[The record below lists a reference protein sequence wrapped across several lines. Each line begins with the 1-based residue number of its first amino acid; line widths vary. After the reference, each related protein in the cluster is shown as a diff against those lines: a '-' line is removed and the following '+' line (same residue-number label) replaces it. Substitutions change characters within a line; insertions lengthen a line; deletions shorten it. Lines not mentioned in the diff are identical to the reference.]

1 MPAQA
6 TIVRILLLVAALPA
20 LAACVS
26 LTAEPR
32 ALLSGPTGIEVR
44 TLSCEAAMRTATA
57 ARASGKPAPLD
68 PASIRVVTW
77 NIHKEG
83 DTGWEADL
91 ARFVA
96 GSDILLLQEV
106 TLGDS
111 LREIL
116 AAGGLRWVM
125 ASSFIYESADIG
137 VLTATRTA
145 PVASCTQRV
154 VEPLTRLPKSAVIS
168 WLPLAGSP
176 HTLAVA
182 NVHSINFSLSLGSYE
197 AQLAALADTL
207 AAHDGPIILG
217 GDLNTWT
224 SARMD
229 AVRNVAVRLRLT
241 EIPFAEDG
249 RTLFLGNQVDH
260 LLVRGLDVVASG
272 VNAVTSSDHNP
283 AAAVLRVTR

>member
-1 MPAQA
+1 M
-6 TIVRILLLVAALPA
+6 LLVVALPA

-32 ALLSGPTGIEVR
+32 ALLSGPSGIEVR
-44 TLSCEAAMRTATA
+44 TLSCEAALQAATA
-57 ARASGKPAPLD
+57 ARAIGEPAPLD
-68 PASIRVVTW
+68 PEAIRVVTW
-77 NIHKEG
+77 NIHKES
-83 DTGWEADL
+83 DAGWEADL
-91 ARFVA
+91 ARFVT

-137 VLTATRTA
+137 VLTATRSV
-145 PVASCTQRV
+145 PVATCTQRV
-154 VEPLTRLPKSAVIS
+154 VEPLIRLPKSAVIS
-168 WLPLAGSP
+168 WLPLAGSTR
-176 HTLAVA
+176 TLAVA
-182 NVHSINFSLSLGSYE
+182 NMHSINFSLSLRAYE
-197 AQLAALADTL
+197 EQLAALADIL
-207 AAHDGPIILG
+207 AGHDGPIILG

-229 AVRNVAVRLRLT
+229 AVRHVAARLRLT

-260 LLVRGLDVVASG
+260 LLVRGLDVVASR
-272 VNAVTSSDHNP
+272 VNAVKSSDHNP